1 MKTFCYSKPA
11 SLGFTLKNLIIVI
24 AIIGVLATVVNS
36 LKNSSRIKANE
47 FIIANN
53 VGTASMIIKK
63 GFQQNAAFQA
73 MHVDE
78 SRHTMPVGEAELI
91 DYLNTKTQ
99 AKAVDHGNAYAS
111 TANDETGVIGISV
124 NAKGTR
130 WNRGDTVTISAPAY
144 SNLKSYDLTIK
155 YK

>member
-1 MKTFCYSKPA
+1 MKNFRYSKPA

-36 LKNSSRIKANE
+36 SKNSSRIKANK

-53 VGTASMIIKK
+53 VGLVSMIIKQ
-63 GFQQNAAFQA
+63 GFQQDAVFQA

-78 SRHTMPVGEAELI
+78 SRHTIPVSEAKLI

-99 AKAVDHGNAYAS
+99 AKAVDLSNAYAS

-124 NAKGTR
+124 SAKGTR
-130 WNRGDTVTISAPAY
+130 WRYGDTITISAPAY
-144 SNLKSYDLTIK
+144 SDLKSYDLIVK